1 MSRHVPAIAVREGGG
16 GGGGRG
22 EESCWC
28 NGRDFEINRKKMR
41 WLRSPEDDI
50 LFVYCVRIVCVVMM
64 MCVRACVRGWE
75 CGGSVQSGAWT

>member
-1 MSRHVPAIAVREGGG
+1 
-16 GGGGRG
+16 
-22 EESCWC
+22 
-28 NGRDFEINRKKMR
+28 MR